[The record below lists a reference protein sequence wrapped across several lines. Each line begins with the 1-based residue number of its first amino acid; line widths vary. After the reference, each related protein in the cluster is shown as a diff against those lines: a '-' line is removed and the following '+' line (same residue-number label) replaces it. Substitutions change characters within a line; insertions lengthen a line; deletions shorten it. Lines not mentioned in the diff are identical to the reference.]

1 MGKSKRLE
9 ELNRKIQRIESGWLA
24 HNEVAGH
31 PELCSEATIV
41 IRTWDCLLG
50 SDESA
55 LNMRV
60 DYAANLSPRQ
70 HLRAMRRAVRWME
83 YDVMLR
89 ERAEILATLA
99 AETFKSQE

>member
-1 MGKSKRLE
+1 MSKEKRLE
-9 ELNRKIQRIESGWLA
+9 ELNRKIQKIEAGWIA
-24 HNEVAGH
+24 HNDVPGH

-55 LNMRV
+55 INLRV

-83 YDVMLR
+83 YDVALR
-89 ERAEILATLA
+89 ERAELTKELGEA
-99 AETFKSQE
+99 